1 MTTFTITPR
10 GPFSLAAAERF
21 YGRWEATA
29 GVRARPGE
37 LLRIAF
43 LVDDWRGAA
52 GLVVRQDAADGP
64 VEAELLATQGD
75 VDPSRVEAQL
85 TRVLSLDH
93 DGTGYPAVGERDEV
107 VGELLRAGGHQRPVL
122 YHSPYEAACW
132 AIIIARIHSV
142 QARRIRLTVSEA
154 LDVDGVDLG
163 VFPSPEALLRRD
175 HIDGLSDEKV
185 ACLHDVARAALAGE
199 LDRDR
204 LLALE
209 PGEAL
214 QRLQRLRGMTALGA
228 ARILLR
234 GVGPTDAL
242 TTVEPRMRHAAAI
255 AYRRPE
261 LLTDDAAFTALAEPW
276 RPYRTWVSVL
286 LRSSAP
292 EPPDSA

>member
-21 YGRWEATA
+21 FGRWEAAA

-37 LLRIAF
+37 LLRVAF
-43 LVDDWRGAA
+43 CVDDWRGAA
-52 GLVVRQDAADGP
+52 GLLVRQAAEDGP
-64 VEAELLATQGD
+64 VEVELCSTSGD
-75 VDPSRVEAQL
+75 VDLARVERQL
-85 TRVLSLDH
+85 ARVLSLDH

-107 VGELLRAGGHQRPVL
+107 VGERQRETGFLRPVL
-122 YHSPYEAACW
+122 FHSPYEAACW
-132 AIIIARIHSV
+132 SVISARVHHV
-142 QARRIRLTVSEA
+142 QARRIRVELSDA
-154 LDVDGVDLG
+154 LDVDGVDLA
-163 VFPSPEALLRRD
+163 VFPAPDALLARER
-175 HIDGLSDEKV
+175 IDGLTGEKV
-185 ACLHDVARAALAGE
+185 ARLHGVARAALEGE

-209 PGEAL
+209 PDDAL
-214 QRLQRLRGMTALGA
+214 ARLQRLRGMTALGA

-242 TTVEPRMRHAAAI
+242 TTVEQRMRHAAAI
-255 AYRRPE
+255 AYRRAE

-286 LRSSAP
+286 LRTTAP

>member
-52 GLVVRQDAADGP
+52 GLVVRQEEPDGP
-64 VEAELLATQGD
+64 VEAELCSTVGD
-75 VDPSRVEAQL
+75 VDPARVEAQL

-93 DGTGYPAVGERDEV
+93 DGSGYPAVAERDPV
-107 VGELLRAGGHQRPVL
+107 IGELLGSSDHQRPVL

-132 AIIIARIHSV
+132 AILIARVHPV
-142 QARRIRLTVSEA
+142 QARRVRLMMSEA

-163 VFPSPEALLRRD
+163 VFPAPETLLARTE
-175 HIDGLSDEKV
+175 IEGLSDEKV
-185 ACLHDVARAALAGE
+185 AGLHAVARAALDGE
-199 LDRDR
+199 LDRER

-209 PGEAL
+209 HEEAL
-214 QRLQRLRGMTALGA
+214 ERLRRLRGMTALGA

-234 GVGPTDAL
+234 GVGPTDAV
-242 TTVEPRMRHAAAI
+242 TTVEPRMRRAAAI

-261 LLTDDAAFTALAEPW
+261 LLTDDAAFVELAEAW

-286 LRSSAP
+286 LRERAP
-292 EPPDSA
+292 EPPDSV